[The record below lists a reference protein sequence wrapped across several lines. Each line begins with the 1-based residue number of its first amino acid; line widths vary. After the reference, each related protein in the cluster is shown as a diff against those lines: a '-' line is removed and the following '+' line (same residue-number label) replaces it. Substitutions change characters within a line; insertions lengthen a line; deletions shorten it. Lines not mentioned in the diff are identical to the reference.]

1 MSLQGSLDGFP
12 LPDVLALL
20 ASTKKRGELRV
31 AGQQGAGRV
40 WMSDGAVVAAE
51 SGSARVPADALF
63 HLLRVEVGSFTFDPN
78 ADVPVGRPVELEP
91 LLADAQSRLAE
102 WHLIEAV
109 VPSMA
114 AAVELAEELPAP
126 KANISAAQW
135 RVLRAVAGGATVE
148 DVGRALDLDEF
159 HACQE
164 VKRLVDAG
172 LVVVA
177 GTTSDGAGTRSAHDV
192 EMAGAFDTAIDAG
205 ASEEGTSADGAGAAD
220 DSEDDDETD
229 TEPDADELVTI
240 PDYLR
245 NARRRTSQ
253 PEPEPTRPSRLEPM
267 AIAAARR
274 RRELAELSE
283 GSKEDLVGAT
293 AAALTPENAK
303 ALVRELADL
312 GTDTTEAAEAIEAAS
327 RAPSTKEKAAA
338 LEGVLAND
346 EGEPLN
352 RALLVKFLSS
362 VRS

>member
-78 ADVPVGRPVELEP
+78 ADVPAGKPVELEP

-114 AAVELAEELPAP
+114 AAVELAQELPAP
-126 KANISAAQW
+126 KANITAAQW

-148 DVGRALDLDEF
+148 DVGRTLDLDEF
-159 HACQE
+159 YACRE

-177 GTTSDGAGTRSAHDV
+177 GTTSDGAGTRSVDDV
-192 EMAGAFDTAIDAG
+192 EAAGAFHTAIDAG
-205 ASEEGTSADGAGAAD
+205 ACEEDTSADGAGEAG
-220 DSEDDDETD
+220 DSEDDDEAD

-245 NARRRTSQ
+245 NARRRTFTQ
-253 PEPEPTRPSRLEPM
+253 APEPEPEPTRPSRLEPM

-283 GSKEDLVGAT
+283 GSKEDLVG
-293 AAALTPENAK
+293 
-303 ALVRELADL
+303 
-312 GTDTTEAAEAIEAAS
+312 
-327 RAPSTKEKAAA
+327 
-338 LEGVLAND
+338 
-346 EGEPLN
+346 
-352 RALLVKFLSS
+352 
-362 VRS
+362 